1 MAILSGKMQYFN
13 GIAVWFVSSQL
24 SGNMQVRKLNGF
36 SQKQA
41 MLTPCAFRVTIKLG
55 SCVPTEAT
63 DRSHCTV
70 HHCSLPLKMATADDI
85 TSRDI
90 ACDIIHIR
98 SVCNM
103 LLTAG

>member
-55 SCVPTEAT
+55 SCVPTNRGNRQAT
-63 DRSHCTV
+63 LYSSPLLFATQDGRS
-70 HHCSLPLKMATADDI
+70 
-85 TSRDI
+85 
-90 ACDIIHIR
+90 
-98 SVCNM
+98 
-103 LLTAG
+103 

>member
-55 SCVPTEAT
+55 SCVPANRGNRQVTLYSSPLLFATE
-63 DRSHCTV
+63 DGRS
-70 HHCSLPLKMATADDI
+70 
-85 TSRDI
+85 
-90 ACDIIHIR
+90 
-98 SVCNM
+98 
-103 LLTAG
+103 

>member
-41 MLTPCAFRVTIKLG
+41 MVDTLYIQSDNKARVMCSYKQRQPTGHTVQFTIAL
-55 SCVPTEAT
+55 C
-63 DRSHCTV
+63 H
-70 HHCSLPLKMATADDI
+70 
-85 TSRDI
+85 SRWPQL
-90 ACDIIHIR
+90 
-98 SVCNM
+98 M
-103 LLTAG
+103 T